1 LLLLAVPPLVGGI
14 KNTWIHKRDIALPVL
29 VFAFG
34 VMLVYTSATT
44 NAGAMFRW
52 RMQALPF
59 FIMMTSYGVY
69 LQQKGMLFRLMQ
81 RFYR

>member
-1 LLLLAVPPLVGGI
+1 
-14 KNTWIHKRDIALPVL
+14 VL

-59 FIMMTSYGVY
+59 FIMMTSYGVLRCF
-69 LQQKGMLFRLMQ
+69 LQI
-81 RFYR
+81 